1 MSASFTLEVQNVLEM
16 LDLLLELCDEG
27 VVSRIYLVLTDF
39 GHDLFSPVG
48 KLEG

>member
-1 MSASFTLEVQNVLEM
+1 MSAPFTLEVQNVLQM

-27 VVSRIYLVLTDF
+27 VVSRTYLVLINL

-48 KLEG
+48 KLKG